1 MIFKSKKVFFNKQ
14 KPQNYF
20 DFLPFMLLILMNFF
34 HSKQRERKKLG
45 FNSGD
50 VDFAIHFTVVL
61 ACGVDAR
68 VMAAS
73 RKSRVS
79 ASSQTS
85 KE

>member
-1 MIFKSKKVFFNKQ
+1 
-14 KPQNYF
+14 
-20 DFLPFMLLILMNFF
+20 MLLILMNFF

-50 VDFAIHFTVVL
+50 VDFAIHFSVVL
-61 ACGVDAR
+61 ACGVDAK

-73 RKSRVS
+73 RKSRVYMS

-85 KE
+85 KK